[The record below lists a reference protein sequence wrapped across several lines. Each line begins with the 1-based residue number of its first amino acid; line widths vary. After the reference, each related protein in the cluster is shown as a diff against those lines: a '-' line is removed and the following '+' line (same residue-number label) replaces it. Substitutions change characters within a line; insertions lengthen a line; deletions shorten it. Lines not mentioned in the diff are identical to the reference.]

1 VAYKI
6 QWTTPRGRD
15 NRHTAAEGFLDHL
28 AERLRRAGMYQN
40 VKAGDDARKVLV
52 TTSTEEPRTRH
63 GPGKRCLPRTVADDH
78 QAHAR
83 DASQGFEQLHALLGS
98 KPTDVTDEQTVPI
111 ATGQHAA
118 QHPVAPPGM
127 KQVGIHPT

>member
-1 VAYKI
+1 MAHKI
-6 QWTTPRGRD
+6 QWTTARGRD
-15 NRHTAAEGFLDHL
+15 NRYTAAEGFLDHL

-40 VKAGDDARKVLV
+40 AKAGDDARQVVV

-63 GPGKRCLPRTVADDH
+63 GPGKGCLPRSVADDH
-78 QAHAR
+78 QPHAR
-83 DASQGFEQLHALLGS
+83 HTSQRLEQLHALLGS
-98 KPTDVTDEQTVPI
+98 KPTDVADEKTVPI

-118 QHPVAPPGM
+118 QHPVTPPGM